1 MVAPDVDHHLPCI
14 SNPELFS
21 HPHCTPFVCRFFSPC
36 FSKIAG
42 SPTNKQCHAAMRAL
56 FGAVATPAWPHLVCI
71 GARVRPHPSLKI
83 GHHPHVHFID
93 SRIRLSFSGSTS
105 ALPAVSDPNT
115 HLLASY
121 DSFLP
126 FVQHDML
133 TSKPQET
140 RNYRRWSLRQ
150 D

>member
-21 HPHCTPFVCRFFSPC
+21 HPHCTPFVCRFFFSMFQQDCGQPDEQAMPC
-36 FSKIAG
+36 CNACFVWSCCDPG
-42 SPTNKQCHAAMRAL
+42 L
-56 FGAVATPAWPHLVCI
+56 AVGCI

-121 DSFLP
+121 DCFLP